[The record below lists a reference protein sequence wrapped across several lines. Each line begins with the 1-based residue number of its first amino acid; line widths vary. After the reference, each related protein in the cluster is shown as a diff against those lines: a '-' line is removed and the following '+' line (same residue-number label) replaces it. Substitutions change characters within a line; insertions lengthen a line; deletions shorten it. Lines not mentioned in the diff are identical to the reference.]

1 MALKQVKDYYRS
13 VEKLYFDMVH
23 SLEGMQEEFN
33 KGNVTEE
40 ELNKLLMPVNNIKDN
55 YLRLSYILHLFYEPN
70 RTKKVENY
78 NKQEHKIVNIFKENR
93 VTKDLDLQ
101 DSEYALKE
109 FKKHLEEFKKEK
121 ENGSK

>member
-1 MALKQVKDYYRS
+1 MALKQVKDYYKS

-40 ELNKLLMPVNNIKDN
+40 ELNKLLTPVNNIKDN
-55 YLRLSYILHLFYEPN
+55 YLRLSYIMHLFYEPN
-70 RTKKVENY
+70 RRKKIPAY
-78 NKQEHKIVNIFKENR
+78 NKQERKIVTVFKQNKI
-93 VTKDLDLQ
+93 TKEQDLQ
-101 DSEYALKE
+101 ESEYALKE

-121 ENGSK
+121 END

>member
-1 MALKQVKDYYRS
+1 MALKQVKDYYKS

-40 ELNKLLMPVNNIKDN
+40 ELNKLLTPVNNIKDN
-55 YLRLSYILHLFYEPN
+55 YLRLSYIMHLFYEPN
-70 RTKKVENY
+70 RRKKIPAY
-78 NKQEHKIVNIFKENR
+78 NKQERKMVTVFKQNKITKEQ
-93 VTKDLDLQ
+93 DLQ
-101 DSEYALKE
+101 ESEYALKE

-121 ENGSK
+121 END